1 MRMRQ
6 LAHVAA
12 LACVSAMAV
21 SPTVGAQSTRLA
33 LMRPEVLTASC
44 PWQGCDPGP
53 ARLIEVDVEGARI
66 ESVRRVPI
74 ERGETPLLAATAEGR
89 YLVWLGSEEPSGYPP
104 VNLTVHD
111 RVTGTTTVVHRQ
123 APPGSYVRSYRIVA
137 HPTETRV
144 FARLYHPPTID
155 ASTSGLKGL
164 DVGGEFQTFHG
175 ITADG
180 RVALISRDDAYMGY
194 RVDTATGA
202 ILGELTGR
210 QFASPWAISVDGAH
224 VYAHAYRY
232 EGLARFQVFTRYD
245 AATGSV
251 LSEREY
257 PIDPWDFEFVRRL
270 DLDPRTGRV
279 YVDIGGGRYRVLHPD
294 SLERIGLVATPLP
307 PLPPLEPYPGAAV
320 TGQLVFDP
328 HHPRAFLLANR
339 RMRPETSDRGVSR
352 IDIVDT
358 NTLALVG
365 GADLGMEVGPTEL
378 VVVPRP
384 PAPAALSASVTGSR
398 VTLQWTPGTRPG
410 QATGFRIE
418 AGSQPGLSNLATL
431 ATGVVPELVVESV
444 PAGAYYVR
452 VRAVNWGG
460 VSEAS
465 PEILVTVP

>member
-1 MRMRQ
+1 
-6 LAHVAA
+6 
-12 LACVSAMAV
+12 
-21 SPTVGAQSTRLA
+21 
-33 LMRPEVLTASC
+33 MRPEVTAQLC

-53 ARLIEVDVEGARI
+53 ARLIEIDVEGARI

-111 RVTGTTTVVHRQ
+111 RATGTTTVVHRQ

-155 ASTSGLKGL
+155 ASISGLRGL

-180 RVALISRDDAYMGY
+180 GVALISRDDAYVAC

-202 ILGELTGR
+202 ILGEIAGR
-210 QFASPWAISVDGAH
+210 PFASLWAVSADGAH
-224 VYAHAYRY
+224 AYAHAYRY

-251 LSEREY
+251 LAEREY
-257 PIDPWDFEFVRRL
+257 PVDPWDFEFVRRL
-270 DLDPRTGRV
+270 DLDPHTGRV
-279 YVDIGGGRYRVLHPD
+279 YVDIGGGRYRVLDPAT
-294 SLERIGLVATPLP
+294 LERIGLVATPLP
-307 PLPPLEPYPGAAV
+307 ALPPLEPYA
-320 TGQLVFDP
+320 GQGVSSRLAFDP
-328 HHPRAFLLANR
+328 HHPRAFLLATR
-339 RMRPETSDRGVSR
+339 GMRPETSDRGVSR
-352 IDIVDT
+352 LDIVDT
-358 NTLALVG
+358 NTLAPVS
-365 GADLGMEVGPTEL
+365 GADLGMEVGPTEI

-384 PAPAALSASVTGSR
+384 PTPTALTSVVVGSR

-410 QATGFRIE
+410 QATGFRVE
-418 AGSQPGLSNLATL
+418 AGAQPGLSNLATL
-431 ATGVVPELVVESV
+431 TTGVVSEFVIDGV
-444 PAGAYYVR
+444 PAGTYHVR

-460 VSEAS
+460 VSEPS
-465 PEILVTVP
+465 PEIVVTVP